1 MTDRPST
8 ASPTAGHKRHD
19 TLIPRPR
26 IQPVSPVERLLLGP
40 GPTSVHPRVLG
51 ATAAPT
57 VSHLDPIFIGIMEEV
72 KELLRYAFQTENAF
86 TVPIS
91 GPGSAAMEAS
101 FVNLLEPGD
110 KIIVCRNGVFG
121 NRMVQIAE
129 RCRAVVV
136 TVDNEWGEPV
146 DPEKLQQALQA
157 NPDSKVVAFVHAETS
172 TGVLSD
178 AEALAALARQAGCL
192 TIVDTVTSLGGVP
205 LWIDTW
211 GIDVAYSGSQKCL
224 SCPPGLSPITFSER
238 AIDRIR
244 ARQTPAQSW
253 FLDVSMLLAY
263 WNDDSRVYHHTAPV
277 NAIYGLREALLM
289 VAEEELSAAWA
300 RHSLNQQA
308 LIAGLEALGLELLVA
323 EPHRLAPL
331 TTVRIPADIPDQTVR
346 AHLLDRFGIE
356 IGAGL
361 GPLAGKV
368 WRIGL
373 MGKNSASTSVFRCLE
388 ALNAVLI
395 ELGADL
401 PQGIAVDNSELAY
414 RSATGLN

>member
-8 ASPTAGHKRHD
+8 AAPTAGHKRHD

-136 TVDNEWGEPV
+136 TVDDEWGEPV

-205 LWIDTW
+205 LWVDTW

-414 RSATGLN
+414 RSATGPN

>member
-1 MTDRPST
+1 MTDRLSAAT
-8 ASPTAGHKRHD
+8 STAGHNRHD

-57 VSHLDPIFIGIMEEV
+57 VSHIDPIFISIMEEV

-110 KIIVCRNGVFG
+110 KVIICRNGVFG

-136 TVDNEWGEPV
+136 AIDDEWGEPV
-146 DPEKLQQALQA
+146 DPEKLRQALQA
-157 NPDSKVVAFVHAETS
+157 HPDSKVVAFVHAETS

-178 AEALAALARQAGCL
+178 AEALSALAREAGCL
-192 TIVDTVTSLGGVP
+192 TIVDTVTSLVGVP
-205 LWIDTW
+205 LFIDAW

-224 SCPPGLSPITFSER
+224 SCPPGLSPTTFSKA

-253 FLDVSMLLAY
+253 FLDVGLLLSY
-263 WNDDSRVYHHTAPV
+263 WSDDSRVYHHTAPV

-289 VAEEELSAAWA
+289 VAEEELPAAWS
-300 RHSLNQQA
+300 RHSLHQRA
-308 LIAGLEALGLELLVA
+308 LSVGLEALGLELLVA
-323 EPHRLAPL
+323 ERYRLAPL
-331 TTVRIPADIPDQTVR
+331 TTVRIPANIADKTVR

-373 MGKNSASTSVFRCLE
+373 MGKNSASTSVLRCLE

-401 PQGIAVDNSELAY
+401 AQGIAVERAESLY
-414 RSATGLN
+414 RSNAGSR